1 MDLPT
6 TRYAERNGCLISC
19 QVYGKGP
26 PDLILSLGL
35 AANCD
40 HMWDVPETARVL
52 ERLGRYF
59 RVIMFDRRGSGHSDP
74 LPLEQ
79 LPTWEEWA
87 DDLLTVMD
95 AVGSHQAVVHGDR
108 DGGIMAMLFAAL
120 HPDRTQALSLGNT
133 TARYLVA
140 PDYPIGMTREQAEQY
155 LNLFRASW
163 GTEDFVKLFSP
174 NYDAHSLR
182 MSARLLR
189 GAATPR
195 EAAAHFGYLF
205 NFDARPVL
213 RSINVPTIVMHCVG
227 QKLLPLAHGRYIA
240 DHIAGAQLVEL
251 PGTEVTSLFSAQ
263 DSMEAVHA
271 LVEFVTGNPADTEP
285 NRALVTLLFCDIVD
299 STRCA
304 ARLSDS
310 GWHELL
316 DNFYTLVR
324 AELVR
329 HGGREVDTAGDGF
342 FMSFDRPT
350 RAIRCATAIRDSV
363 RRLGLEVRCGVH
375 TGECTSV
382 GGRLTGMAVH
392 VGARIVSAAS
402 AGEVW
407 VSETVKALALGSG
420 VEFEDRGQHELKGV
434 PEQWALYA
442 VRDESELERSLS

>member
-6 TRYAERNGCLISC
+6 THYAERDGCLIAY
-19 QVYGKGP
+19 QMYGTGP

-40 HMWDVPETARVL
+40 HMWDVPETARAL
-52 ERLGRYF
+52 ERLGRHF
-59 RVIMFDRRGSGHSDP
+59 RVIMFDRRGTGHSDP
-74 LPLEQ
+74 LPLEH

-95 AVGSHQAVVHGDR
+95 AVGSDQAVVHGDR

-133 TARYLVA
+133 TACYLQA
-140 PDYPIGMTREQAEQY
+140 PDYPAGMTKERAGQY
-155 LNLFRASW
+155 VKMFRAAW
-163 GTEDFVKLFSP
+163 GTEEFVRSFSP
-174 NYDAHSLR
+174 DYSAHSLK

-195 EAAAHFGYLF
+195 EAAAHFSYLF
-205 NFDARPVL
+205 NFDARAVL
-213 RSINVPTIVMHCVG
+213 PSIVVPTIVLHCVG
-227 QKLLPLAHGRYIA
+227 QKLLPVEHGRYIA
-240 DHIAGAQLVEL
+240 EHIPGARFVEL
-251 PGTEVTSLFSAQ
+251 PGAEATSLFSAQ
-263 DSMEAVHA
+263 ESMEAVHA
-271 LVEFVTGNPADTEP
+271 LVEFVTGNPADTDP

-299 STRCA
+299 STRFA
-304 ARLSDS
+304 AQLSDA
-310 GWHELL
+310 GWHQLL
-316 DNFYTLVR
+316 DNFYALVR
-324 AELVR
+324 RELAR

-350 RAIRCATAIRDSV
+350 RAIRCAGAIRDAV
-363 RRLGLEVRCGVH
+363 GNLGLQIRCGVH

-382 GGRLTGMAVH
+382 DGRLTGLAVH
-392 VGARIVSAAS
+392 VGARILSATT

-420 VEFEDRGQHELKGV
+420 IVFQDRGVHELKGV
-434 PEQWALYA
+434 PEQWRLFS
-442 VRDESELERSLS
+442 VGE

>member
-1 MDLPT
+1 MELPT
-6 TRYAERNGCLISC
+6 TRYAERDESLIAY
-19 QVYGKGP
+19 QVYGNGP

-40 HMWDVPETARVL
+40 HMWDVSETARVL
-52 ERLGRYF
+52 ECLGRYF

-74 LPLEQ
+74 LPLDH
-79 LPTWEEWA
+79 LPNWEDWA

-95 AVGSHQAVVHGDR
+95 SVGSHQAVVHGDR

-133 TARYLVA
+133 TARYLQSA
-140 PDYPIGMTREQAEQY
+140 DYPIGMTNEQAKHYVE
-155 LNLFRASW
+155 LFRDGW
-163 GTEDFVKLFSP
+163 GTEEFVQLFSP

-195 EAAAHFGYLF
+195 EAAAHFSYLF

-213 RSINVPTIVMHCVG
+213 PSINVPTLVMHCVG
-227 QKLLPLAHGRYIA
+227 QKLLPLEHGRYIA
-240 DHIAGAQLVEL
+240 GHIPGAQLVEL
-251 PGTEVTSLFSAQ
+251 PGAEVTSLFSAQ
-263 DSMEAVHA
+263 ESMEAVHA
-271 LVEFVTGNPADTEP
+271 LVEFVTGNPADTEH
-285 NRALVTLLFCDIVD
+285 NRALLTLLFCDIVD
-299 STRCA
+299 STRFA
-304 ARLSDS
+304 AKLSDA

-316 DNFYTLVR
+316 DKFYFLVR
-324 AELVR
+324 AELAR

-350 RAIRCATAIRDSV
+350 RAIRCAGAIREAVGALD
-363 RRLGLEVRCGVH
+363 LQVRCGVH

-392 VGARIVSAAS
+392 VGARIVAA
-402 AGEVW
+402 AGPGEIW
-407 VSETVKALALGSG
+407 ASETVRALSLGSG
-420 VEFEDRGQHELKGV
+420 ISFESRGEHKLKGV
-434 PEQWALYA
+434 PDQWTLYA
-442 VRDESELERSLS
+442 VAG